1 MTFSCYY
8 SLGFGLLLLFVFLSN
23 TILLT
28 VNGSFPRYNVDSSF
42 VIMPVTTQL
51 QHRLSTCSSKELST
65 AISTGTRV
73 LSPSNAT
80 RTRVLSEFTPT
91 THDLK
96 NNNSFSALPLMTSSL
111 ENSSLASVCPLD
123 QDATSVQS
131 YISIQNSEFQFET
144 VQLSVSNSSPVNSTS
159 KPSFIFK
166 METDCKKSDSE
177 EQVSRNMMDLTQILT
192 TLSHQITNQ
201 NQAIQDHILQN
212 NDKIQKVLQD
222 NDNFKRDILSELDSL
237 CHMIAT
243 NSSNSQPTTS
253 STSVLGNIQDSS
265 MGHTSGISNVQAP
278 QSAPPATIINSSPVH
293 SSSSNG
299 DFQSQ
304 MMLMLTE
311 SFAKLSSALSDKKDE
326 TKSEWP
332 KFSGDSKKFRTWYLA
347 IMAQISLPPWQLLYD
362 PATNDIVQTTTE
374 IGLNGRLYAKLLI
387 ALEGVALQ
395 NVVSRTHLRANGILL
410 LQDLV
415 YTYRPKHV
423 PEVIAAKTSLFWGNM
438 KRLPTETI
446 NEYYNRFQEL
456 LDELSEADETIST
469 KSAMRH
475 FLFTLGT
482 EFEPIQHSYRIGSLP
497 STWHT
502 QDWPTLLMLCRDYFH
517 SVCPQ
522 GITKPTPS
530 PEQNQDRMAQRKKV
544 KEWLMNPEKFAKELE
559 AEQCKH
565 PGKCI
570 YHLSKTH
577 PTIQCDVKK
586 ECEKLLLAQKSSGN
600 NQSTSQASQGQLR
613 HITEEVFQE
622 EDVEE
627 SEDVSSEEI
636 HNDTNEAVLNYFTCV
651 TKHYLRLVKSTP
663 DITTRHL
670 MCFLIIADSGANFHM
685 FKDKE
690 FFTSITPATG
700 NVILGDGRTKLT
712 IQGIGTILLK
722 FGEHV
727 MQIDNVCYVPDLSE
741 SIYSLF
747 LHVRTPHHGLQSS
760 FETGLYINFPDFQT
774 KAIIS
779 SDDIYLDALPARV
792 DLSDH
797 QSESSFG
804 LASDSPT
811 CKHITQLSDPITI
824 ESKKDNNLLINLRQ
838 YYDEVKTKRQL
849 NLEIPAGFRHQNTLQ
864 RQIRDLQLSNEPSSL
879 LDPPNPENRISPV
892 ELDQPTDND
901 TAVIEPTSL
910 PNESSKV
917 SVPIL

>member
-1 MTFSCYY
+1 M
-8 SLGFGLLLLFVFLSN
+8 LG
-23 TILLT
+23 
-28 VNGSFPRYNVDSSF
+28 P
-42 VIMPVTTQL
+42 
-51 QHRLSTCSSKELST
+51 
-65 AISTGTRV
+65 
-73 LSPSNAT
+73 
-80 RTRVLSEFTPT
+80 EF
-91 THDLK
+91 K
-96 NNNSFSALPLMTSSL
+96 
-111 ENSSLASVCPLD
+111 
-123 QDATSVQS
+123 
-131 YISIQNSEFQFET
+131 
-144 VQLSVSNSSPVNSTS
+144 
-159 KPSFIFK
+159 
-166 METDCKKSDSE
+166 
-177 EQVSRNMMDLTQILT
+177 
-192 TLSHQITNQ
+192 
-201 NQAIQDHILQN
+201 
-212 NDKIQKVLQD
+212 
-222 NDNFKRDILSELDSL
+222 
-237 CHMIAT
+237 
-243 NSSNSQPTTS
+243 
-253 STSVLGNIQDSS
+253 
-265 MGHTSGISNVQAP
+265 
-278 QSAPPATIINSSPVH
+278 
-293 SSSSNG
+293 
-299 DFQSQ
+299 
-304 MMLMLTE
+304 
-311 SFAKLSSALSDKKDE
+311 
-326 TKSEWP
+326 
-332 KFSGDSKKFRTWYLA
+332 
-347 IMAQISLPPWQLLYD
+347 
-362 PATNDIVQTTTE
+362 
-374 IGLNGRLYAKLLI
+374 
-387 ALEGVALQ
+387 
-395 NVVSRTHLRANGILL
+395 
-410 LQDLV
+410 
-415 YTYRPKHV
+415 
-423 PEVIAAKTSLFWGNM
+423 
-438 KRLPTETI
+438 
-446 NEYYNRFQEL
+446 
-456 LDELSEADETIST
+456 
-469 KSAMRH
+469 
-475 FLFTLGT
+475 
-482 EFEPIQHSYRIGSLP
+482 PIQHSFHIGSLP
-497 STWHT
+497 PTWHT
-502 QDWPTLLMLCRDYFH
+502 QDWPTLLVLCRDYYH

-522 GITKPTPS
+522 GITKHNPS
-530 PEQNQDRMAQRKKV
+530 PDQNQDRVAQRKKV
-544 KEWLMNPEKFAKELE
+544 KEWFMNPAKFAKEIE

-636 HNDTNEAVLNYFTCV
+636 HNDTNEAVLNYFTYV

-727 MQIDNVCYVPDLSE
+727 MQIDNVRYVPDLSE

-774 KAIIS
+774 KAIIG

-792 DLSDH
+792 DLSGH
-797 QSESSFG
+797 QSESNFG

-824 ESKKDNNLLINLRQ
+824 ESKKDNNLLMNLRQ
-838 YYDEVKTKRQL
+838 YYDKVKTKRQL